1 MWCCGG
7 AGSCVEHGM
16 QERGGDV
23 IIRLCEYN
31 GWEFCLV
38 AVDATRVSTAS
49 SIDVLPA
56 FDLRQ
61 HVTFLKEAAL
71 I

>member
-1 MWCCGG
+1 
-7 AGSCVEHGM
+7 M